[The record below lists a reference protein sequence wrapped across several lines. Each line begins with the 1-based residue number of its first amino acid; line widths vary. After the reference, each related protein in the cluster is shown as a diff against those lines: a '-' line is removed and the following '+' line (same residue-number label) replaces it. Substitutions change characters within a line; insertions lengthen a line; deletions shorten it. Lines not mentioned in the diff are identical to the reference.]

1 LPHGQSVVVACAGT
15 TDLPVAEEAA
25 MTLKLSGVRI
35 DRVYDCGVT
44 GLHRILSALPRLRH
58 EDMGCVIVCAGMD
71 GALPSVLGG
80 LVDVP
85 AVAVPTSVGYGV
97 SLGGVSVLLT
107 MLNSCSPGM
116 GVVNIDSG
124 FGGAVLAMKC
134 LNSRRGG

>member
-1 LPHGQSVVVACAGT
+1 
-15 TDLPVAEEAA
+15 
-25 MTLKLSGVRI
+25 M
-35 DRVYDCGVT
+35 
-44 GLHRILSALPRLRH
+44 ALPRLRQ
-58 EDMGCVIVCAGMD
+58 EDMGCVIVCEGMD

-85 AVAVPTSVGYGV
+85 VVAVPTSVGYGV